1 MGIGQPAVSI
11 SSAASRGVASPP
23 NVGSG
28 DAGTPSGNGA
38 AVNPMNAKGA
48 AITIAAMAGLLV
60 AGNLAQQKDALPV
73 GEGLLK
79 IRPFNV
85 VAVGVSAVLF
95 ITAAK
100 YLVNKMPVPGL
111 TDVINAV

>member
-11 SSAASRGVASPP
+11 SSAASRGVAAPT

-28 DAGTPSGNGA
+28 DAGTGGGSAPVS
-38 AVNPMNAKGA
+38 PMNAKGA

-73 GEGLLK
+73 GDGLLK